1 MPEIKTVR
9 VVSVSDLFSADDL
22 ELFQNEV
29 NNRWTWGDTAM
40 TLVPINE
47 VRDTA
52 FELSILSEKIAALD
66 EDIMV
71 DLEN

>member
-52 FELSILSEKIAALD
+52 FELSILSKEIAALD

>member
-9 VVSVSDLFSADDL
+9 VVNVSDLFSADDL

-40 TLVPINE
+40 TLVPVDE
-47 VRDTA
+47 VRNIA
-52 FELSILSEKIAALD
+52 FDLSILSVELAAL
-66 EDIMV
+66 EQDIMV

>member
-9 VVSVSDLFSADDL
+9 VVSVSDLFDADDL

-29 NNRWTWGDTAM
+29 TNQWTWGDTSM
-40 TLVPINE
+40 TLVTITE
-47 VRDTA
+47 VKDIA
-52 FELSILSEKIAALD
+52 LALSILSQELD
-66 EDIMV
+66 SLDDDIMV